1 MTFITIFG
9 LQNLNAD
16 AASLM
21 EPSCN
26 GPLEMEKFQTYR
38 NLLNFVCLA
47 NYRAAWRVPEK
58 TKRSWGRIIKFLD
71 FPCIQNLNSGA
82 FPLMEPSCNGPLEME
97 KFQTYRNR
105 LMAGAKRL
113 GPNVNVALLLGLLAS
128 SLLVRWFSCLR
139 KWKKGLGGLAKGQ
152 KRAAPS
158 SQWLFFGFFVQKNI
172 WEKSQ
177 F

>member
-58 TKRSWGRIIKFLD
+58 TKRSWGHIIKFLD
-71 FPCIQNLNSGA
+71 FPCIQNLNPGA
-82 FPLMEPSCNGPLEME
+82 ASLMEPSCNGPLEME
-97 KFQTYRNR
+97 KIPNIPESPNGWGQKTWPKCKCGIAAWPSSFIFVSKMIF
-105 LMAGAKRL
+105 LFAEVKKRL
-113 GPNVNVALLLGLLAS
+113 GWTCQRP
-128 SLLVRWFSCLR
+128 
-139 KWKKGLGGLAKGQ
+139 KKG
-152 KRAAPS
+152 RA
-158 SQWLFFGFFVQKNI
+158 
-172 WEKSQ
+172 
-177 F
+177 